1 MVGPNNITSDGG
13 TNDFGSN
20 DCKLSMPDMTYDI
33 LKCPNLSLVCCDLQN
48 TM

>member
-20 DCKLSMPDMTYDI
+20 DCK
-33 LKCPNLSLVCCDLQN
+33 SLIIEHA
-48 TM
+48 